1 VRERGGEGLRLLQ
14 EGSPATKFSCKKVR
28 LMRPNPLTDALSFL
42 ADASWPR
49 PVFWLLL
56 LGSAAAAVIVW
67 RRDPAQRSVR
77 HAGICLLR
85 IVIGTM
91 WWQQSLWKVPPHYD
105 WGLIHWMQ
113 EMVEHASTELQS
125 VLVRDLVL
133 PNIAIFGPLVYA
145 IEVAIAVSLILGV
158 ATRLGALLG
167 ALMAINLWLGL
178 YNAPTE
184 WPWTYM
190 FLVVLQLIY
199 LIDPPGRSLGVDAL
213 FWRREET
220 VGGSAPGLSWVA

>member
-1 VRERGGEGLRLLQ
+1 
-14 EGSPATKFSCKKVR
+14 
-28 LMRPNPLTDALSFL
+28 MRQNPLFDALHFL
-42 ADASWPR
+42 ADVGFPK

-56 LGSAAAAVIVW
+56 LGSAVAAFLAW
-67 RRDPAQRSVR
+67 RSDPAQRSIRRIGV
-77 HAGICLLR
+77 GVLR
-85 IVIGTM
+85 VLVGTM

-113 EMVEHASTELQS
+113 EMVEHASTPLQS
-125 VLVRDLVL
+125 ALVRDLVL
-133 PNIAIFGPLVYA
+133 PNIAIFGPLVYV

-158 ATRLGALLG
+158 ATRLGAALG

-178 YNAPTE
+178 YNAPGE

-190 FLVVLQLIY
+190 FLVILQFIY

-213 FWRREET
+213 VWRREATSRE
-220 VGGSAPGLSWVA
+220 GSPVLSLVA

>member
-1 VRERGGEGLRLLQ
+1 
-14 EGSPATKFSCKKVR
+14 
-28 LMRPNPLTDALSFL
+28 MRQDPFTDALAFL
-42 ADASWPR
+42 ADTGFPK

-56 LGSAAAAVIVW
+56 LGSAVAAVIAW
-67 RRDPAQRSVR
+67 RSDPAQRSVR
-77 HAGICLLR
+77 HIGICLLR
-85 IVIGTM
+85 IIVGAM

-105 WGLIHWMQ
+105 WGLTHWMQ
-113 EMVEHASTELQS
+113 EMVEHASTQLQS
-125 VLVRDLVL
+125 VFVRDLVL

-145 IEVAIAVSLILGV
+145 IEVAIAVSLILGL

-167 ALMAINLWLGL
+167 ALMASNLWLGL

-213 FWRREET
+213 LWRRKGMFRE
-220 VGGSAPGLSWVA
+220 GSTLLPLIA